1 MGLTTGDDASL
12 QLHSSTANITDRTR
26 IDEANKLFSSEMDK
40 ILGTLSGQIDQ
51 GLGLVSGGADNQAK
65 FDQAFANAQ
74 GLVGQSVQPGQV
86 DFSNYNPYMQLGNAT
101 AIQAGILSGAYTTN
115 SRDGLQAGY
124 DSQGRLVLTPGG
136 VDIRPITSQDIYNQY
151 LNNPAVQAQMDQGTR
166 QINASSAATGSLR
179 SGSVLKALQ
188 SYGQGIASQG
198 IGQAQDNLY
207 KLAGLGAQS
216 ANQYATALLNKYQ
229 TDQQAQ
235 LGSLQ
240 NQTAAVGQQ
249 ANLLNAQNAGQ
260 QNQLS
265 FLSSLA
271 NTQATLAS
279 QAAAQ
284 RQSSLAGS
292 ATKYTDEYGMGYG
305 GTRSSVN
312 TQYNFS

>member
-86 DFSNYNPYMQLGNAT
+86 DFSNYNPYMQLGSAAAN
-101 AIQAGILSGAYTTN
+101 QAGLLSGA
-115 SRDGLQAGY
+115 
-124 DSQGRLVLTPGG
+124 VPGMS
-136 VDIRPITSQDIYNQY
+136 SQDVYNAY

-166 QINASSAATGSLR
+166 QINASNAATGSLR

-188 SYGQGIASQG
+188 NYGQGIASQG

-271 NTQATLAS
+271 NTQATLAA

-292 ATKYTDEYGMGYG
+292 ATKYTDLYGMGYG
-305 GTRSSVN
+305 GTRSTVN